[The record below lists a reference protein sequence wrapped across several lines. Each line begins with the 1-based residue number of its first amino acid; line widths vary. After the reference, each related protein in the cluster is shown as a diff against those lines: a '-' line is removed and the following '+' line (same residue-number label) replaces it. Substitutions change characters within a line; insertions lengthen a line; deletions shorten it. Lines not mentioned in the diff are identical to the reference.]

1 LDQKHVKAAS
11 TTLRETPAA
20 LRLSSLGEFIMSNGS
35 RFCERDIIQKTSGFP
50 FAALCPTD
58 PSCFG
63 LVGDITSGGE
73 SSFVYSGTPQ
83 LP

>member
-1 LDQKHVKAAS
+1 MCIRDSLG
-11 TTLRETPAA
+11 
-20 LRLSSLGEFIMSNGS
+20 SLGEFIMSNGT
-35 RFCERDIIQKTSGFP
+35 RFCERDIIPKTSGSP

-58 PSCFG
+58 SSYFG

-73 SSFVYSGTPQ
+73 SSFVYGGTPQ